1 VKGGQANFSFHVQPS
16 GQNTRNSFNYSD
28 PAAGIG
34 FEATTITSFT
44 ITGNHAQFSGT
55 ARISRRS
62 NVTFTVDVV
71 DFISCPDH
79 FSIQISNGY
88 SASGD
93 LISGDTSI
101 HN

>member
-1 VKGGQANFSFHVQPS
+1 M
-16 GQNTRNSFNYSD
+16 
-28 PAAGIG
+28 
-34 FEATTITSFT
+34 TITRFT
-44 ITGNHAQFSGT
+44 ITGNHAQFTGT

-62 NVTFTVDVV
+62 NVTFTVDVL
-71 DFISCPDH
+71 DFIHCPDH

-93 LISGDTSI
+93 VTSGDISI